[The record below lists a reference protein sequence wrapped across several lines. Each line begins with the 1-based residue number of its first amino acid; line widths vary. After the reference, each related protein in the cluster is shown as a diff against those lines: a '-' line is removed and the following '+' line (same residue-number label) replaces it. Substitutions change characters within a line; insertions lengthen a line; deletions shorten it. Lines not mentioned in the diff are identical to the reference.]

1 MRTSFDNQ
9 DPLKRSKSRK
19 SKREKEF
26 MNFLDKPK
34 FFNESELRDMIAQ
47 NFEYLHNSTR
57 DGFNNVYGDSIFKN
71 MMTLMKPHKELSE
84 DNINQSNFLRKIQY
98 SLRVNP

>member
-34 FFNESELRDMIAQ
+34 FFNESELRDMIA
-47 NFEYLHNSTR
+47 
-57 DGFNNVYGDSIFKN
+57 
-71 MMTLMKPHKELSE
+71 
-84 DNINQSNFLRKIQY
+84 
-98 SLRVNP
+98 